1 MKKQGKIR
9 KIMAVAMTLLMVT
22 GILPLDFAQTRVKA
36 ASQTQVYDSTLKSY
50 QIEENVNLGKV
61 LLPKADGQYPV
72 IIFMH
77 GSGGPSG
84 VASSIYKKMEKWV
97 SAGYA
102 DPAVVVLPEI
112 KYLDSRDTTYG
123 VFDFEKFVS
132 LGRCKALVEYLKAPA
147 KTAEEAWKNKI
158 DVSNIDTI
166 VGASMGASAA
176 LYAGI
181 THPAIFKNV
190 GAFSPSQLFYM
201 PPSLGGDPNYHW
213 TTDSAKLVF
222 TDAEDAHLMIGYG
235 KGEADQFSNVAPYGA
250 ANRYYST
257 INSNESNKNKFLMY
271 KAPAKAADGTD
282 LPHSYNVF
290 YREFFCY
297 LYYLKFGR
305 VLDGNN
311 AEDAAL
317 IEAAVGLGE
326 LPALNVLTGT
336 VTLTGNPIYSWAMSA
351 VASDCNCSKSNLAY
365 QWQRD
370 GVDISGE
377 TYENHVVGAADVGHR
392 LRCVVTDKTGTYTG
406 SIVSAETDVV
416 VKADGPAPP
425 SGLTATPCT
434 TGLKNGT
441 IKNVTAKMEYS
452 TNDQFSPATA
462 CTGTEITNLAPGT
475 YFIRVAGTQTVKPGG
490 YCYVTVPELDPNLQ
504 ITKKALQL
512 QDTIAIN
519 FKVAKS
525 AISGKYHDPYVKVTQ
540 NGVTDAITDYKEEGD
555 YLVFTYRVAPHQ
567 MGDMVTAVPY
577 ALNAN
582 GKKLMGET
590 FAYSVAEYCYNMLAK
605 EDYAGAQYATFRRL
619 LVDILRYGDAAQQY
633 AGYKTTELVSRN
645 LTNAQNAMGTNVS
658 VSMAYNSV
666 KEPNYVEADPANT
679 WAVIERAALY
689 LEAAVNVQFKFSA
702 NAPTDLRVV
711 ITDNAACTNVIGE
724 YPASAQQ
731 MDGGLYYVNVDALNA
746 AQMRKTIY
754 ATVMKGDKKVS
765 NTYRYSIES
774 YAAAKKDGGDGK
786 LEELIDAMMRYGDSA
801 NEFSK
806 KK

>member
-9 KIMAVAMTLLMVT
+9 KIMAVVMTMLMVT
-22 GILPLDFAQTRVKA
+22 GILPLDFAQARVKA
-36 ASQTQVYDSTLKSY
+36 ASQTQVYESTLKSY

-84 VASSIYKKMEKWV
+84 VASTIYAKMEKWV

-181 THPAIFKNV
+181 TPPDIFKNI

-222 TDAEDAHLMIGYG
+222 TNAEDAHLMIGYG

-297 LYYLKFGR
+297 LYYLKFGKM
-305 VLDGNN
+305 LDGNN

-317 IEAAVGLGE
+317 IEAAMGFGE

-336 VTLTGNPIYSWAMSA
+336 VTLSGQAIYSFAFKAIPSGY
-351 VASDCNCSKSNLAY
+351 NCGENDFAY

-370 GVDISGE
+370 GVDLSGE
-377 TYENHVVGAADVGHR
+377 TNYYHVIDAADVGHR
-392 LRCVVTDKTGTYTG
+392 LRCVVTDKTGTYSG
-406 SIVSAETDVV
+406 SIVSAESDVV
-416 VKADGPAPP
+416 IRADGPEPP
-425 SGLTATPCT
+425 TGLTVTPCT
-434 TGLKNGT
+434 TGLKNG
-441 IKNVTAKMEYS
+441 IIHNVTTKMEYS
-452 TNDQFSPATA
+452 TSYEFTETTA

-475 YFIRVAGTQTVKPGG
+475 YFIRVAETETVKPGG

-519 FKVAKS
+519 FKVPKS

-540 NGVTDAITDYKEEGD
+540 NNATETITDYKEEGD

-567 MGDMVTAVPY
+567 MGDVVTAVPY

-590 FAYSVAEYCYNMLAK
+590 FTYSVAEYCYNMLAK

-645 LTNAQNAMGTNVS
+645 LTNEQNAMGTNVS
-658 VSMAYNSV
+658 VNMAYNSV

-679 WAVIERAALY
+679 WAIIERAALY

-754 ATVMKGDKKVS
+754 ATVMKGDQKVS

-774 YAAAKKDGGDGK
+774 YAASKKDGGDGK

-801 NEFSK
+801 YEFSK
-806 KK
+806 IK